1 MADWKTKLAVVYQDD
16 AGNTVEITPIQSYSP
31 NFALNAE
38 ALHSIEDTHTGV
50 VYSPQQLSFSMTV
63 NAIGDVAARLTSLA
77 LEGKRF
83 DIVLQEREGTD
94 WSFNTVVMSQCIITS
109 AAPTAATVS
118 GAPSAT
124 FSGFSLAAKVEPKRG
139 SAVSVP

>member
-1 MADWKTKLAVVYQDD
+1 MADWKTRLAVVYQDD
-16 AGNTVEITPIQSYSP
+16 EGNTVEITPVQSYSP

-50 VYSPQQLSFSMTV
+50 VFNPQQLSFSLTV
-63 NAIGDVAARLTSLA
+63 NAIGDVPARLTAIA
-77 LEGKRF
+77 LEGRRF
-83 DIVLQEREGTD
+83 DIVLQERDGTD
-94 WSFNTVVMSQCIITS
+94 WSFNTVVMSRCIITA

-124 FSGFSLAAKVEPKRG
+124 FSGFSLAAKVEPKQG
-139 SAVSVP
+139 GPVAVP

>member
-1 MADWKTKLAVVYQDD
+1 MADWKTRLAVVYQDD
-16 AGNTVEITPIQSYSP
+16 AGNTVEITPIQSYTP

-38 ALHSIEDTHTGV
+38 ALHSIEHTHTGV

-63 NAIGDVAARLTSLA
+63 NAIGGVAARLTTLA
-77 LEGKRF
+77 LTGKRF

-124 FSGFSLAAKVEPKRG
+124 FSGFSLSAKVEPKQG
-139 SAVSVP
+139 QAVSVP